1 MGIRGGIGL
10 TPWPEVSEKAREE
23 YRALFDMTG
32 STEYLDRIREEE
44 DQPLELTYLEGRITG
59 V

>member
-1 MGIRGGIGL
+1 
-10 TPWPEVSEKAREE
+10 
-23 YRALFDMTG
+23 MTG